1 MERAINLILCLAIV
15 WPRNRRR
22 ERMEE
27 VGVDDE
33 GSSDAIHI

>member
-1 MERAINLILCLAIV
+1 MERTINLILCSCV

-33 GSSDAIHI
+33 E